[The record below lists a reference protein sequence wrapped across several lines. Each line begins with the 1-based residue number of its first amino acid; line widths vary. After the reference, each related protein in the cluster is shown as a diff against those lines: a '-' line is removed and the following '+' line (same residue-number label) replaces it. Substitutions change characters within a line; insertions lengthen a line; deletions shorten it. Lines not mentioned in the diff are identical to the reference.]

1 MQFPDI
7 HFAPSSEHAA
17 LSPHLQVPES
27 HLFDV
32 SSEQAGFAP
41 HPHTPET
48 QVFDSPVQSASLA
61 HPKILMI
68 KLRSLKYKSKEYHDI
83 S

>member
-41 HPHTPET
+41 HPHIPET

-61 HPKILMI
+61 HSKVLMI
-68 KLRSLKYKSKEYHDI
+68 QIDVFKIKRSGHIYFV
-83 S
+83 